1 MDENKSYVD
10 MSTVDPET
18 AIAIGDAIRSKGGR
32 FLEAPV
38 SGSKGP
44 AQLGEVLNFSPINQ
58 EAFFLAYYHVRRR
71 QDTLR
76 RSLQL
81 YGGDFKE
88 MVLLERRWKRCK
100 NEGETKYD
108 KLMIVTCV

>member
-44 AQLGEVLNFSPINQ
+44 AQLGEVLFSQQSIMKL
-58 EAFFLAYYHVRRR
+58 FLSLLSCVPETGHFTSIFTAVWRLFRRNGF
-71 QDTLR
+71 
-76 RSLQL
+76 S
-81 YGGDFKE
+81 
-88 MVLLERRWKRCK
+88 
-100 NEGETKYD
+100 
-108 KLMIVTCV
+108 